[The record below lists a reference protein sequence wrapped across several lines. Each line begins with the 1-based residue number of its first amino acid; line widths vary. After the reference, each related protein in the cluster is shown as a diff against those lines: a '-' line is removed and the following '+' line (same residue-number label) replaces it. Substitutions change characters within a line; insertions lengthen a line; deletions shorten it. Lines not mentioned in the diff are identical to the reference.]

1 MGTLTVRENLNFSA
15 SLRLSHALS
24 KKERGQRVEGVIRDL
39 GLTEVADSKV
49 GTEFIRGISGG
60 ERKRTNIGMELITS
74 PQVLFLDEPT
84 TGLDSSTART
94 VIQLLHRLGYMEVIE
109 SLSHPTPHICVLP
122 SVVPLLFSE
131 MGMQC
136 GFFGLTWMYST
147 CINIVR

>member
-1 MGTLTVRENLNFSA
+1 MCVCVSVCVCVCLSACFPHVLHHRHQDDVVMGTLTVRENLNFSA
-15 SLRLSHALS
+15 SLRLSRALS

-74 PQVLFLDEPT
+74 PQILFLDEPT

-94 VIQLLHRLGYMEVIE
+94 VIQLLHRLGYMEVN
-109 SLSHPTPHICVLP
+109 LFPTPPHT
-122 SVVPLLFSE
+122 SVFCRP
-131 MGMQC
+131 
-136 GFFGLTWMYST
+136 
-147 CINIVR
+147 